1 MEKLKQA
8 GCWPI
13 IEGGVT
19 LIHSF
24 SIGAIPQ
31 GWREEINPQ
40 RLFPQDPILRE
51 AAGKLNGCLLC
62 VTREGFSLAVP
73 YGSRRPFAMMPVFCF
88 ARIRTLGG
96 KSYAVFS
103 FDEKGSP
110 RGQEK

>member
-1 MEKLKQA
+1 MEEAFRLENGTLSCLENGNRVDFVIRVKNDGRGLYKAWIRGGTGKLELGTLVPEQNELRLRRSVPMEKLKQA

-40 RLFPQDPILRE
+40 RLFPQDPI
-51 AAGKLNGCLLC
+51 
-62 VTREGFSLAVP
+62 
-73 YGSRRPFAMMPVFCF
+73 
-88 ARIRTLGG
+88 
-96 KSYAVFS
+96 
-103 FDEKGSP
+103 
-110 RGQEK
+110 